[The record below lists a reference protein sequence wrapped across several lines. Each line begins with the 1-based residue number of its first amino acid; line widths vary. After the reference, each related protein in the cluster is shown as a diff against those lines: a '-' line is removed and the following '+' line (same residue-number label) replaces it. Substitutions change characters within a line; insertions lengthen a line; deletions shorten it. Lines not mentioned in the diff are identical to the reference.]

1 MKVLL
6 VLRAYQQFGG
16 EDSVVRAETELLK
29 SHGDDVRLYG
39 RHNDEIKQFNLS
51 QKALFFPQ
59 TIYSWKTSG
68 ELDSVVREYKPDVA
82 FIHNV
87 YPLISPSA
95 YHTLHRLG
103 VPTVQVL
110 HNFRPFC
117 PNGFYYT
124 QGQICEA
131 CRSGNYLNA
140 VRKRCYKDSVALS
153 GLYALTLGLNRLGGM
168 IDKISGFICLTEFF
182 RIKMRE
188 AGVPE
193 KKLFVRPN
201 FVAAP
206 PVNTEEKTADSYALF
221 IGRLSPEKG
230 IWTLI
235 HAFEQL
241 PQVQLKIVGTG
252 PMEQELRDYLREKG
266 IRNIELLGFKTGDE
280 KWQILRNSFCLV
292 LPSEWYENFPVTALE
307 GFMAAKPVVA
317 SRMGGLPYIVE
328 EGKSGLLFEAGQS
341 AELAQQIQYLADHP
355 DEAARMGRC
364 GRSLTES
371 KYGPEQGYSNLMK
384 IFQQVQTA

>member
-6 VLRAYQQFGG
+6 VHSAYQQFGG

-29 SHGDDVRLYG
+29 SHGDEVHLYG
-39 RHNDEIKQFNLS
+39 RHNDEIKQFNVV

-59 TIYSWKTSG
+59 SIYSWKTSG
-68 ELDSVVREYKPDVA
+68 ELADTVKQFKPDVA

-95 YHTLHRLG
+95 YHTLHAMG

-131 CRSGNYLNA
+131 CRDGNYLNA
-140 VRKRCYKDSVALS
+140 VRKRCYKDSYTFS
-153 GLYALTLGLNRLGGM
+153 GLYALTLGLNRLEGM
-168 IDKISGFICLTEFF
+168 VDKISGFICLTEFF

-201 FVAAP
+201 FVDAP
-206 PVNTEEKTADSYALF
+206 AIPTDQKTADSYALF
-221 IGRLSPEKG
+221 VGRLSPEKG
-230 IWTLI
+230 CWTLI
-235 HAFEQL
+235 RAFEQL

-252 PMEQELRDYLREKG
+252 PLEQEFRDYIRDKG
-266 IRNIELLGFKTGDE
+266 VRNIELLGFKSGTE
-280 KWQILRNSFCLV
+280 KWEILRNSFCLV

-307 GFMAAKPVVA
+307 GFMACKPVVA

-328 EGKSGLLFEAGQS
+328 EGKSGLLFESGKP
-341 AELAQQIQYLADHP
+341 AELAARIQYLVDHP
-355 DEAARMGRC
+355 EEAARMGQC
-364 GRSLTES
+364 GRRLTET
-371 KYGPEQGYSNLMK
+371 KYGPAQGYSNLME
-384 IFQQVQTA
+384 IFSQVQV